1 MHLSLSK
8 SQAQEMVW
16 QFIHEFRD
24 RLVTNFSNLMD
35 FIIIYGSAVRGEF
48 VPGKSDVDILI
59 QIFKKE
65 DKVMIEKVATE
76 IFWEL
81 AKKYPVLEFE
91 KSLSISEEKKNN
103 FFTQLLEKAE
113 KANFL
118 YVPVFVFVQGEID
131 WKNGELHTD
140 NPLLKAGQK
149 LLVPQRTVF
158 LRFKQEGKILFGRD
172 VRKQIKVHLTW
183 WDRLRLGFVPQLL
196 SFIGFLI
203 ALMIPGK
210 ARSYSVKALL
220 YQMDALIAALSRYE
234 KMAQSQK
241 VDKAQ
246 KLLLNEF
253 TQRLQ
258 KMVFLKLDHTKGSLR
273 PRDFELL
280 QEAIQIKW
288 GEKKLSYFATMEF
301 TWRAL
306 FFIFRS
312 NIRALGLMILR
323 RR

>member
-1 MHLSLSK
+1 
-8 SQAQEMVW
+8 MVW
-16 QFIHEFRD
+16 QFIGEFRD

-59 QIFKKE
+59 QIFKAE
-65 DKVMIEKVATE
+65 DKDMIEKVATK

-81 AKKYPVLEFE
+81 AKKYPALEFE
-91 KSLSISEEKKNN
+91 KSLSISKEKNRN

-131 WKNGELHTD
+131 WGKGELHTN

-158 LRFKQEGKILFGRD
+158 LRFKQEGEMLFGRD
-172 VRKQIKVHLTW
+172 IRREIKVKLTL

-196 SFIGFLI
+196 SLIGFLI
-203 ALMIPGK
+203 AMITPGK

-220 YQMDALIAALSRYE
+220 YQMDALIAALSHYE
-234 KMAQSQK
+234 KMVQGQK

-253 TQRLQ
+253 TERLQ
-258 KMVFLKLDHTKGSLR
+258 KMVLLKLDHTKGSIR
-273 PRDFELL
+273 PRDFELF

-288 GEKKLSYFATMEF
+288 GEKKLGYPATIYF
-301 TWRAL
+301 TWRA
-306 FFIFRS
+306 FFFVLRS
-312 NIRALGLMILR
+312 NLRALGLIFLR
-323 RR
+323 N